1 MSMYTDP
8 AAALR
13 APAKSSGAP
22 PLPEKSRT
30 AGLRQNTEEA
40 LLSYFRFFLY
50 LKGSSGC
57 GTSYATPCVGKWE
70 HKLILKVQRRLSS
83 ALLEVGWWVEKAA
96 VGTRPSAVLAKTLS
110 KSKTAPSAAEGR
122 TPPSS
127 PPPCFFRSA
136 SSHRFLNHSC
146 P

>member
-1 MSMYTDP
+1 MSVHRDP
-8 AAALR
+8 AAALS
-13 APAKSSGAP
+13 AAAKSSGAP
-22 PLPEKSRT
+22 PLPEESRR
-30 AGLRQNTEEA
+30 AGLMQNTEEA

-50 LKGSSGC
+50 LKGRSGC

-70 HKLILKVQRRLSS
+70 RKLIFKVQRRLSS
-83 ALLEVGWWVEKAA
+83 PLLGVGWWVEKAA
-96 VGTRPSAVLAKTLS
+96 VGTRPSAVLGRSLS

-122 TPPSS
+122 IPPSS

>member
-8 AAALR
+8 AAALS
-13 APAKSSGAP
+13 AAAKSSGAP
-22 PLPEKSRT
+22 PLPEESRT

-50 LKGSSGC
+50 FKGSSGC
-57 GTSYATPCVGKWE
+57 GTSYATPSVGKWE

-96 VGTRPSAVLAKTLS
+96 VGTAPLTLTKTLS